1 MAACTYSLI
10 LTLHDDLRWL
20 VLLAALVAIV
30 TAATGVSGS
39 RPFKPLGR
47 ITGVIF
53 ISVMDLQFLLG
64 LILCFLSPW
73 VAQFWTSPGAAMKVK
88 EARFFGME
96 HLVFMIVALALAH
109 IGAARSK
116 RASEPAKAYRTALV
130 WFSLSLLLILAGIPW
145 WRPLF
150 QI

>member
-1 MAACTYSLI
+1 MTASPYSLI
-10 LTLHDDLRWL
+10 LALHDDLRWL
-20 VLLAALVAIV
+20 VLLSVV
-30 TAATGVSGS
+30 TAIITALSGLLGK
-39 RPFKPLGR
+39 RPFRPLGR
-47 ITGVIF
+47 VTGIVF
-53 ISVMDLQFLLG
+53 VSLMDLQFLLG

-73 VAQFWTSPGAAMKVK
+73 VARFWSSPAAAMKVK

-96 HLVFMIVALALAH
+96 HLVIMIAALGLAH
-109 IGAARSK
+109 VGAARSK
-116 RASEPAKAYRTALV
+116 RAGDDAKGYRTALV

>member
-1 MAACTYSLI
+1 MYSLL

-20 VLLAALVAIV
+20 VLLSALVAV
-30 TAATGVSGS
+30 VAALSGLLGGRS
-39 RPFKPLGR
+39 FRPLGR
-47 ITGVIF
+47 VTGVVF

-73 VAQFWTSPGAAMKVK
+73 VAQFWSSPAAGMKVQ
-88 EARFFGME
+88 EARVFGME
-96 HLVFMIVALALAH
+96 PLVIMIAALAWAH
-109 IGAARSK
+109 SGAARSK
-116 RASEPAKAYRTALV
+116 RASEDRKAYRTALV

-150 QI
+150 QF

>member
-1 MAACTYSLI
+1 MSASPYSLL
-10 LTLHDDLRWL
+10 LTIHDDLRWL
-20 VLLAALVAIV
+20 VLLSALVAVI
-30 TAATGVSGS
+30 AALSGLLGG
-39 RPFKPLGR
+39 RPFRPLGR
-47 ITGVIF
+47 VTGVFF
-53 ISVMDLQFLLG
+53 ISIMDLQFLLG

-73 VAQFWTSPGAAMKVK
+73 VAQFWSSPTAAMKVK

-96 HLVFMIVALALAH
+96 HLVIMITALALAH
-109 IGAARSK
+109 VGAARSK
-116 RASEPAKAYRTALV
+116 RAGVDGKAYRTALV

>member
-1 MAACTYSLI
+1 MSTSPYSLLLAI
-10 LTLHDDLRWL
+10 HDDLRWL
-20 VLLAALVAIV
+20 VLLSALVAV
-30 TAATGVSGS
+30 VAALLGLLGRRSF
-39 RPFKPLGR
+39 RPLGR
-47 ITGVIF
+47 VTGVVF

-73 VAQFWTSPGAAMKVK
+73 VAQFWSSPAAAMKVK

-96 HLVFMIVALALAH
+96 HLFIMIAALALAH

-116 RASEPAKAYRTALV
+116 RASEDGKAYRTALV
-130 WFSLSLLLILAGIPW
+130 WFALSLLLILAGIPW

>member
-1 MAACTYSLI
+1 MSSLYP
-10 LTLHDDLRWL
+10 LLLALHDDLRWL
-20 VLLAALVAIV
+20 VLLSALVAIGV
-30 TAATGVSGS
+30 AATGLTGK
-39 RPFKPLGR
+39 RPFAPLGR
-47 ITGVIF
+47 VTGVVF

-64 LILCFLSPW
+64 LVLCFLSPW
-73 VAQFWTSPGAAMKVK
+73 VAQFWASPAAAMKVK

-96 HLVFMIVALALAH
+96 HLVIMILALALAH

-116 RASEPAKAYRTALV
+116 RASSDVKSYRTAFL
-130 WFSLSLLLILAGIPW
+130 WFSLSLLLIIVGIPW

>member
-1 MAACTYSLI
+1 MSTSPYSLLLAI
-10 LTLHDDLRWL
+10 HDDLRWL
-20 VLLAALVAIV
+20 VLLSALVAV
-30 TAATGVSGS
+30 VAALSGLLGRRS
-39 RPFKPLGR
+39 FRPLGR
-47 ITGVIF
+47 VTGVVF

-73 VAQFWTSPGAAMKVK
+73 VAQFWASPGAAMKVK

-109 IGAARSK
+109 VGAARSK

>member
-1 MAACTYSLI
+1 MFASPYSLI
-10 LTLHDDLRWL
+10 LSLHDDLRWL
-20 VLLAALVAIV
+20 VLLAALVAVIV
-30 TAATGVSGS
+30 ALLGVAGGRSF
-39 RPFKPLGR
+39 RPLGR
-47 ITGVIF
+47 VTGVVF
-53 ISVMDLQFLLG
+53 ISLMDLQFLLG

-73 VAQFWTSPGAAMKVK
+73 VAQFWASPAAAMKIK

-96 HLVFMIVALALAH
+96 HSLIMLIALALAH

-116 RASEPAKAYRTALV
+116 RAGNDSKAYCTALV
-130 WFSLSLLLILAGIPW
+130 WFSLSLILILVGIPW

>member
-1 MAACTYSLI
+1 MSSTRYSLI

-30 TAATGVSGS
+30 AAATGVSGN

-73 VAQFWTSPGAAMKVK
+73 VAQFWASPGAAMKVK

-109 IGAARSK
+109 VGAARSK
-116 RASEPAKAYRTALV
+116 RVSEPPKAYRTALV
-130 WFSLSLLLILAGIPW
+130 WFSLSLLLILAGVPW

-150 QI
+150 QT

>member
-1 MAACTYSLI
+1 MSTSPYSLLLAI
-10 LTLHDDLRWL
+10 HDDLRWL
-20 VLLAALVAIV
+20 VLLSALVAV
-30 TAATGVSGS
+30 VAALLGLLGRRSF
-39 RPFKPLGR
+39 RPLGR
-47 ITGVIF
+47 VTGVVF

-73 VAQFWTSPGAAMKVK
+73 VAQFWSSPAAAMKVK

-96 HLVFMIVALALAH
+96 HLIIMIAALALAH

-116 RASEPAKAYRTALV
+116 RAAEDGKAYRTALV

>member
-1 MAACTYSLI
+1 MSTSPYSLLLAI
-10 LTLHDDLRWL
+10 HDDLRWL
-20 VLLAALVAIV
+20 VLLSALVAV
-30 TAATGVSGS
+30 VAALSGLLGGRS
-39 RPFKPLGR
+39 FRPLGR
-47 ITGVIF
+47 VTGVVF

-64 LILCFLSPW
+64 LILCLLSPW
-73 VAQFWTSPGAAMKVK
+73 VAQFWSSPAAAMKVK

-96 HLVFMIVALALAH
+96 HLIIMIAALALAH

-116 RASEPAKAYRTALV
+116 RASDDGKAYRTALV

>member
-1 MAACTYSLI
+1 MSSSPY
-10 LTLHDDLRWL
+10 TLLLSIHDDLRWL
-20 VLLAALVAIV
+20 VLLSALVAVI
-30 TAATGVSGS
+30 AALTGLLGG
-39 RPFKPLGR
+39 RPFRPLGR
-47 ITGVIF
+47 VTGVVF

-73 VAQFWTSPGAAMKVK
+73 VARFWSSPGAAMKVK

-96 HLVFMIVALALAH
+96 HLVIMIAALALAH
-109 IGAARSK
+109 VGAARSK
-116 RASEPAKAYRTALV
+116 RAGDDAKAYRTALV
-130 WFSLSLLLILAGIPW
+130 WFSVSLVLILAGIPW

>member
-1 MAACTYSLI
+1 MAACSYSLI

>member
-1 MAACTYSLI
+1 MSGSPYPLLLA
-10 LTLHDDLRWL
+10 LHDDLRWL
-20 VLLAALVAIV
+20 VLLSAFVAVIAALTGLLAGRPFLPIGRV
-30 TAATGVSGS
+30 TGV
-39 RPFKPLGR
+39 
-47 ITGVIF
+47 VF

-73 VAQFWTSPGAAMKVK
+73 VAQFWSSPAAAMKVK

-96 HLVFMIVALALAH
+96 HLVIMIAALALAH

-116 RASEPAKAYRTALV
+116 RAGDDSKAYRTALV
-130 WFSLSLLLILAGIPW
+130 WFSLSLLLTLAGIPW

-150 QI
+150 SV

>member
-1 MAACTYSLI
+1 
-10 LTLHDDLRWL
+10 
-20 VLLAALVAIV
+20 
-30 TAATGVSGS
+30 
-39 RPFKPLGR
+39 
-47 ITGVIF
+47 
-53 ISVMDLQFLLG
+53 MDLQFLLG

-73 VAQFWTSPGAAMKVK
+73 VAQFWASPAAAMRIK

-96 HLVFMIVALALAH
+96 HSLIMLIALALAH

-116 RASEPAKAYRTALV
+116 RAGNDAKAYRTALV
-130 WFSLSLLLILAGIPW
+130 WFSPSLILILAGIPW

>member
-1 MAACTYSLI
+1 MAACSYSLL

-39 RPFKPLGR
+39 RPFKSLGR

-73 VAQFWTSPGAAMKVK
+73 VAQFWVSPGAAMKVK

-96 HLVFMIVALALAH
+96 HLVFMIAALALAH

-116 RASEPAKAYRTALV
+116 RASDDRKAYRTALV

>member
-1 MAACTYSLI
+1 MSSLYP
-10 LTLHDDLRWL
+10 LLLALHDDLRWL
-20 VLLAALVAIV
+20 VLLSALLAIGV
-30 TAATGVSGS
+30 AATGLTGK
-39 RPFKPLGR
+39 RTFAPLGR
-47 ITGVIF
+47 VTGVVF

-64 LILCFLSPW
+64 LVLCFLSPW
-73 VAQFWTSPGAAMKVK
+73 VAQFWASPAAAMKVK

-96 HLVFMIVALALAH
+96 HLVIMILALALAH

-116 RASEPAKAYRTALV
+116 RASSDEKSYRTALL
-130 WFSLSLLLILAGIPW
+130 WFSLSLLLIIVGIPW